1 MRKAYGYP
9 TIAQYDGKKAIV
21 IMMWS
26 GNLEW
31 WFDYKTMNLVMV
43 EDTHTGEWA
52 TYETKDELAW
62 VKKYY
67 SVPYAYARRRAR
79 EFKESKTK
87 KRK

>member
-9 TIAQYDGKKAIV
+9 SIAKFGDRKIITV
-21 IMMWS
+21 SMWS
-26 GNLEW
+26 GNLNW
-31 WFDYKTMNLVMV
+31 YFDYKTMNLVMV
-43 EDTHTGEWA
+43 DDTHTGEWA
-52 TYETKDELAW
+52 DYKTKDELAW

-79 EFKESKTK
+79 DFKNSK